1 MHTLNEIVV
10 VIPGGT
16 AADVYDILI
25 DTIAEKTGWTRVSNN
40 LYIDSNR
47 QYYLNFT
54 LSGDYAQV
62 RAYFNGGIELASYEN
77 VTLASNIKI
86 RFHKS
91 TNETVTYV
99 VINDDTDLTFLYA
112 ENENGEGVLFRGYN
126 NSYFCAGANSFTT
139 TKYRY
144 YPPYSNGYAKY
155 SVAKYVDHYSST
167 GGEFLELYWVYSTVN
182 PATYNQL
189 ISFDGVVMRL
199 ITMYQDSSSI
209 VFAMPVSDEVEP
221 EPEPESESDPEPETT
236 E

>member
-25 DTIAEKTGWTRVSNN
+25 NTIAEKTGWIRVSDN
-40 LYIDSNR
+40 LYIDLNR

-54 LSGDYAQV
+54 LSGSSAQV
-62 RAYFNGGIELASYEN
+62 RAYFNGGIELAGYEN
-77 VTLASNIKI
+77 INLTSNIKI

-99 VINDDTDLTFLYA
+99 TINDDTDLTFLYA
-112 ENENGEGVLFRGYN
+112 ENKNGEGVLFRGYN
-126 NSYFCAGANSFTT
+126 ASYFCVGANSFTA
-139 TKYRY
+139 TKNRY
-144 YPPYSNGYAKY
+144 YPQSSNGYTKY

-182 PATYNQL
+182 PVAYNQL
-189 ISFDGVVMRL
+189 ISFDGVAMRL
-199 ITMYQDSSSI
+199 ITMYQNAETI

-221 EPEPESESDPEPETT
+221 DPEPEPETT

>member
-16 AADVYDILI
+16 AADVYDTLI
-25 DTIAEKTGWTRVSNN
+25 NTIAEKTGWTRVSDN

-54 LSGDYAQV
+54 LSSNTAQV
-62 RAYFNGGIELASYEN
+62 RTYFNGGIELSSS
-77 VTLASNIKI
+77 SNIALTSNI
-86 RFHKS
+86 NLRFHKS

-99 VINDDTDLTFLYA
+99 VINDTSTLTFLYA
-112 ENENGEGVLFRGYN
+112 ENENGEGVLFRGYS
-126 NSYFCAGANSFTT
+126 NSYFCAGANRLTA

-144 YPPYSNGYAKY
+144 YPQFSNGYAKY

-182 PATYNQL
+182 PSAYNQL
-189 ISFDGVVMRL
+189 ISFDGTVMRL
-199 ITMYQDSSSI
+199 ITMHNTSDTI
-209 VFAMPVSDEVEP
+209 VFAMPVSNDVEP
-221 EPEPESESDPEPETT
+221 ENESEPEPETT